1 VVGKPGDPH
10 PMEVCMSSKMNVM
23 LIAILAVL
31 GGIISLAVRGPKP
44 AGATSM
50 TMTPS
55 VATNPPAIRIQLQT
69 LPPIQQ
75 TTPAPTPAPIPATD
89 EQAQPIAAAAT
100 VDTAK
105 AVKPDSDRVLKYTAK
120 PGDSVSA
127 LAAGLLGADSKT
139 NRDAI
144 IGENKSLQ
152 NDPDRV
158 ISGKTYKIPT
168 SNGLSA
174 ASVARPTTQP
184 DADQLVQIGSN
195 RELRYTARTGDS
207 VSKLAEILLGSDTQ
221 VNRDAIIN
229 NNASLKSD
237 PDRVV
242 AGQTY
247 WIPAPTPAEKP

>member
-1 VVGKPGDPH
+1 
-10 PMEVCMSSKMNVM
+10 MSSKMNVI
-23 LIAILAVL
+23 LIAILAML

-44 AGATSM
+44 ASSTSL

-55 VATNPPAIRIQLQT
+55 VATNPPGHSYSA
-69 LPPIQQ
+69 
-75 TTPAPTPAPIPATD
+75 AD
-89 EQAQPIAAAAT
+89 IAADSANNPRADPSGRRTGAADRRGPAT

-105 AVKPDSDRVLKYTAK
+105 VVKPDSDRVLKYTAK

-168 SNGLSA
+168 STGLSA

-221 VNRDAIIN
+221 ENRDAIIN